1 MNYRTKTYEEIKWRI
16 VKNFNNVTIDF
27 LLTKL
32 TGICIFFNQTK
43 SVLDTFFF
51 DKNLIFKCE

>member
-43 SVLDTFFF
+43 SVLDTFF
-51 DKNLIFKCE
+51 LIKI